1 MKKIIILPLLVMS
14 LTASPSFPQQ
24 LPFKYGLS
32 AQAGTWLSTNG
43 RYNADYKLR
52 DLVDPGTAIGIGFS
66 IIVNRHYSVEMQ
78 LTTAWLNY
86 QENKRPLSGDI
97 PAFSVSS
104 LLFHNRYY
112 LLARKISPYLSAGV
126 GIYYWRFTED
136 GAFGKAQKFEGEE
149 LEKMSIGG
157 NAGMG
162 IRICL
167 MPRLALIGEVQYH
180 YILSK
185 DEFFFGQEFSE
196 QGLTSYQGGLRIYFN
211 SIF

>member
-1 MKKIIILPLLVMS
+1 MKRFMIFSLLTMFFTVS
-14 LTASPSFPQQ
+14 SGYSQE

-32 AQAGTWLSTNG
+32 VQGGTWLSTNG
-43 RYNADYKLR
+43 RYNTDSQLR
-52 DLVDPGTAIGIGFS
+52 DLVDPGTAMGMGFS
-66 IIVNRHYSVEMQ
+66 IMVTRSYSVEMQ
-78 LTTAWLNY
+78 LTTTWLNY
-86 QENKRPLSGDI
+86 QKNKRPLSGDI

-157 NAGMG
+157 NAGVG

-185 DEFFFGQEFSE
+185 DEFFFGQKFSE
-196 QGLTSYQGGLRIYFN
+196 QGLTSFQGGLRVYFN